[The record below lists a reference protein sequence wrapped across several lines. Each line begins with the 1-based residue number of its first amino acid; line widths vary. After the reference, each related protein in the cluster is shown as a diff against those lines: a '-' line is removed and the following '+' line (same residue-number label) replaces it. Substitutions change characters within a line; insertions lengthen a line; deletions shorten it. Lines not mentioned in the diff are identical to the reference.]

1 MSWLFSQALVAE
13 YWEATC
19 SGGAQSALSSGNP
32 TPQAFLP
39 SDRMTDF
46 SRPSR
51 SGMTFAPLTDAL
63 GEGLLTW
70 FLEASRARTSAS
82 PAGATAWTAS
92 EAGCGRKWPG
102 SLAKY
107 SHYSCTWR
115 TAQCSLLGDSD
126 EFLETWPRWGSIRNG
141 ELYQQPIPVLRT
153 FANESGFWPT
163 VCARD
168 YRGIGRSRLERTG
181 SKSGECLPQAIGGLL
196 NPTWAEWLMGLPEG
210 WTELKPLGMGKFHE
224 WLQEHSEN
232 YMPVLAADAA

>member
-13 YWEATC
+13 YSEATC
-19 SGGAQSALSSGNP
+19 SDGAQSALSSGSP

-70 FLEASRARTSAS
+70 FLEASRAKTSAS
-82 PAGATAWTAS
+82 PARATAWTAS
-92 EAGCGRKWPG
+92 GADSGRKWPG

-107 SHYSCTWR
+107 SHYSSTWR
-115 TAQCSLLGDSD
+115 TVQFSLLGGSD
-126 EFLETWPRWGSIRNG
+126 EFLETWPRWGSMRSG
-141 ELYQQPIPVLRT
+141 ELYQQPTPALRT
-153 FANESGFWPT
+153 SASASGFWPT

-181 SKSGECLPQAIGGLL
+181 SKSGECLPQAVGGLL

-210 WTELKPLGMGKFHE
+210 WTELKPLGMDKFHE
-224 WLQEHSEN
+224 WLNEHSES
-232 YMPVLAADAA
+232 YMPGLAADAA